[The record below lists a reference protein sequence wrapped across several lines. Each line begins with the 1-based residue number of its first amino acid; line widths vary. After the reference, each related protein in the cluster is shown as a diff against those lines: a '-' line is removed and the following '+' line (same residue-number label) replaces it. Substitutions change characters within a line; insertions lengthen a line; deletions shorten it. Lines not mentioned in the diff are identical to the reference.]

1 MNNTNSRYKIGI
13 RGSGAMAE
21 VDQAGLIHLG
31 TSKPLRWVIA
41 GDDRWY
47 DPSADASVR
56 QTTRDGFPIVV
67 TKMRVPTGDVTT
79 LAYCV
84 ADHGG
89 VVVFEVRNESTLP
102 FAVVL
107 SDPAWRTVRNPVPMH
122 DEITQAKML
131 AHVGFPTDAVIHPIG
146 HQASLRFV
154 YGAAGLLSREQIE
167 SLPTV
172 DQVASGWE
180 KALSGA
186 TRYNLPDH
194 GIVKEA
200 NSIRAALLMG
210 VAEQNDIADQVVATT
225 ESIRLGEKLNDVEL
239 NDYVAGIEELLK
251 GKQRAGLLRSLLRR
265 SKTTEAAPWYV
276 DAVLSGATFALHK
289 LAQHTAASD
298 VRLAHAELS
307 TNTRFTEVPPPGDFY
322 ALSPMKRLLR
332 VDCEFARTRF
342 KHSQSGVDV
351 LPLLTATRL
360 GDPSENWLGVNFEV
374 HGLSAGSGTVGYA
387 VRWHGERAAVLWEA
401 SDTSV
406 LPVTSMAN
414 DPTWSGNELS
424 GEVLLASPSEHQ

>member
-21 VDQAGLIHLG
+21 VDNAGLIHFG
-31 TSKPLRWVIA
+31 NSKLLRWVIA

-47 DPSADASVR
+47 DPTADASVR

-167 SLPTV
+167 SLPSV

-239 NDYVAGIEELLK
+239 NDSVMHSFVQDRVERVAGVTLATAPVVVSGGRGVGSAEAFAPLEEL
-251 GKQRAGLLRSLLRR
+251 AGLLGGIVGCSRAVTNNGWRNHTDQVGQTGTR
-265 SKTTEAAPWYV
+265 IAPDIYI
-276 DAVLSGATFALHK
+276 ACGISGAIQHWVGAMASK
-289 LAQHTAASD
+289 NILAI
-298 VRLAHAELS
+298 
-307 TNTRFTEVPPPGDFY
+307 NTDKEANIVTK
-322 ALSPMKRLLR
+322 A
-332 VDCEFARTRF
+332 
-342 KHSQSGVDV
+342 
-351 LPLLTATRL
+351 
-360 GDPSENWLGVNFEV
+360 
-374 HGLSAGSGTVGYA
+374 GYA
-387 VRWHGERAAVLWEA
+387 VIGDLHKIVPAI
-401 SDTSV
+401 SDEIRRRR
-406 LPVTSMAN
+406 
-414 DPTWSGNELS
+414 G
-424 GEVLLASPSEHQ
+424 